1 MGTKYLQILKSYL
14 RVNRYAISQNR
25 YCLWDKNREK
35 LNYNRLFK
43 IKIFVQANFVF
54 SFHRKKEQTYTLAY
68 CNSKIK
74 DATQFLL
81 DKNMTQAYLSLA
93 EVLKKV
99 HMSEE
104 HKELQQQAL
113 DIVITSLGKSPYQ
126 SKLMFHSKGRFGKLY

>member
-1 MGTKYLQILKSYL
+1 MLYPGIGFVFGTNTEKNWTIIGCLKSKFLYTL
-14 RVNRYAISQNR
+14 I
-25 YCLWDKNREK
+25 L
-35 LNYNRLFK
+35 
-43 IKIFVQANFVF
+43 VF
-54 SFHRKKEQTYTLAY
+54 FRFHRKKEQAYTLAY

-74 DATQFLL
+74 DATEFLL

-113 DIVITSLGKSPYQ
+113 DIVITSLGISPYQ
-126 SKLMFHSKGRFGKLY
+126 GKLMFHSKGRFEKLHLYLLNLFKFNLLLFF

>member
-1 MGTKYLQILKSYL
+1 M
-14 RVNRYAISQNR
+14 NRYAISWNR
-25 YCLWDKNREK
+25 FCLRDKHREK

-43 IKIFVQANFVF
+43 IKIFVHAYFVVF
-54 SFHRKKEQTYTLAY
+54 FRFHRKKEQAYTLAY

-74 DATQFLL
+74 DATDFLL

-113 DIVITSLGKSPYQ
+113 DIVITSLGISPYQ
-126 SKLMFHSKGRFGKLY
+126 GKLMFHSKGRFEKLY